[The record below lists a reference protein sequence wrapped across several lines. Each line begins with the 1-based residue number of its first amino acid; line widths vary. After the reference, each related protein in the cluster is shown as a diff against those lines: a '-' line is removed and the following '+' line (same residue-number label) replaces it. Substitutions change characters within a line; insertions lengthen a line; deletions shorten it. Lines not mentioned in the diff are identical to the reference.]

1 MVGLFRRQTR
11 TTPFFRQTVIPTMGI
26 LRTGLAPKS
35 LFRIAI
41 SLVVTNCMTPNTR
54 STKFF
59 LGKGPALIPFF
70 HNWCSLMAG
79 DGTRKLLIIMGSI
92 LRPKTARPNQARLLE
107 VNIDTLRGL
116 PRGPHQNRL
125 DPNALHQYPQAAI
138 SVQYLLQES
147 IKMAVLLITPL
158 LQTARA
164 KFRRS
169 RNVVVADKSQFCA
182 LSISRLLRTRRVSSP
197 RAARRHFCGG
207 GWRWVVIS
215 SLLRGQFSSR
225 VCSCTRG
232 DAAHQSGRHQEV
244 TAGGFVR

>member
-1 MVGLFRRQTR
+1 
-11 TTPFFRQTVIPTMGI
+11 MGI

-147 IKMAVLLITPL
+147 ISG
-158 LQTARA
+158 
-164 KFRRS
+164 S

-207 GWRWVVIS
+207 G
-215 SLLRGQFSSR
+215 LLRGQFSSR

-244 TAGGFVR
+244 AAAGVVR

>member
-1 MVGLFRRQTR
+1 
-11 TTPFFRQTVIPTMGI
+11 MGI

-41 SLVVTNCMTPNTR
+41 NLVVTNCMTPNTH
-54 STKFF
+54 STKFL
-59 LGKGPALIPFF
+59 LGKGPALSSFF
-70 HNWCSLMAG
+70 HNWRSIMAG
-79 DGTRKLLIIMGSI
+79 DGTRKLLIIMSPII
-92 LRPKTARPNQARLLE
+92 LRPKTARPNPARLLE
-107 VNIDTLRGL
+107 VHVDTLRGL
-116 PRGPHQNRL
+116 PCGPHQNRL
-125 DPNALHQYPQAAI
+125 DPNALHRYPQAAV

-147 IKMAVLLITPL
+147 IKMAVWLIAPL

-169 RNVVVADKSQFCA
+169 RNVVVADTSQFCA

-207 GWRWVVIS
+207 G
-215 SLLRGQFSSR
+215 LLRGQFSSR

-244 TAGGFVR
+244 AAAGVVR